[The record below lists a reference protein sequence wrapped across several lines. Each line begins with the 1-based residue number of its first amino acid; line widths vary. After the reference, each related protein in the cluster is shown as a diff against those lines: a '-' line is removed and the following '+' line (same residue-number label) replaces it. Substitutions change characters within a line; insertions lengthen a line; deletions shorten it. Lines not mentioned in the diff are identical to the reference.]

1 MITLYE
7 LHWSHYCEKIRLAL
21 QYMGLEW
28 RMVGID
34 AFNKNQLREHPLP
47 SHLPSHTVP
56 AVHDVRTGMFVM
68 DSTPILRY
76 LAENYPHAPNLF
88 PGDQA
93 NREAIAAKLV
103 EFDTFL
109 GIPARR
115 FGYTQVIL
123 ECPDLLADLFLSHR
137 GRGLFSAPVVR
148 SIAGACLGILLS
160 KRFAFHRSESLGLYE
175 ALEEYLLRLA
185 AQLEGR
191 AFIVGA
197 TFSAADIAFA
207 AQIRPLT
214 VVPFFAEHPRL
225 QGLFER
231 HRKTVARCNGESHFL
246 YQTGIANAR
255 KHKPPVRR
263 RLRTLTASLPFRSNG
278 DLSGN
283 DQNHIWTWG
292 LLTMPFHYFVSLRS
306 RKVRQYLATANVR

>member
-21 QYMGLEW
+21 DCMGLEW

-34 AFNKNQLREHPLP
+34 AFNKSQLREHPLP
-47 SHLPSHTVP
+47 SHLPGHTVP
-56 AVHDVRTGMFVM
+56 AIHDARTGRFVM

-76 LAENYPHAPNLF
+76 LAANYPDAPNLF
-88 PGDQA
+88 PGEQA
-93 NREAIAAKLV
+93 NREAIDAKLV
-103 EFDTFL
+103 EFDTML

-137 GRGLFSAPVVR
+137 GRGLFSAPVLR
-148 SIAGACLGILLS
+148 SVAGVCLGILLS

-175 ALEEYLLRLA
+175 ALEAYLLQLA

-191 AFIVGA
+191 AFIVGDM
-197 TFSAADIAFA
+197 FSAADIAFA

-231 HRKTVARCNGESHFL
+231 HLQTIARCGGESHFL

-263 RLRTLTASLPFRSNG
+263 RLRTLTASLPFQSHG
-278 DLSGN
+278 DLSAN
-283 DQNHIWTWG
+283 DQNRVWTWG
-292 LLTMPFHYFVSLRS
+292 ILAMPFHYFVSLRS
-306 RKVRQYLATANVR
+306 RKVRQHLATTSVR

>member
-21 QYMGLEW
+21 NYMALEW
-28 RMVGID
+28 RTVGID
-34 AFNKNQLREHPLP
+34 AFNKTQLREHSLP
-47 SHLPSHTVP
+47 SHLPAYIVP
-56 AVHDVRTGMFVM
+56 AIHDARTDMFVM

-76 LAENYPHAPNLF
+76 LAASYPDVPPLF
-88 PGDQA
+88 PGNQA
-93 NREAIAAKLV
+93 NRNVIDAKLI

-137 GRGLFSAPVVR
+137 GRGVFSAPVIR
-148 SIAGACLGILLS
+148 SIAGTCLGILLS

-175 ALEEYLLRLA
+175 ALEAYLLQLA

-191 AFIVGA
+191 AFIVGDI
-197 TFSAADIAFA
+197 FSAADIAFA

-231 HRKTVARCNGESHFL
+231 HRKTVAQCNGEGDFP

-255 KHKPPVRR
+255 KRKPPVRR
-263 RLRTLTASLPFRSNG
+263 KLRTLATTLPFQCNG
-278 DLSGN
+278 DLAGN
-283 DQNHIWTWG
+283 DQNHVWTWSM
-292 LLTMPFHYFVSLRS
+292 LAMPFHYLVSLRS
-306 RKVRQYLATANVR
+306 RKVRQYLATASVR

>member
-21 QYMGLEW
+21 DYMGLEW

-34 AFNKNQLREHPLP
+34 AFNKNQLRAHPMP
-47 SHLPSHTVP
+47 SHLPSPTVP
-56 AVHDVRTGMFVM
+56 AIHDARTGRFVM

-76 LAENYPHAPNLF
+76 LTENYPQAPNLF

-93 NREAIAAKLV
+93 NREVIDAKLI

-137 GRGLFSAPVVR
+137 GRGVFSAPVIR
-148 SIAGACLGILLS
+148 SFAGTCLGILLS

-175 ALEEYLLRLA
+175 ALEAYLLQLA
-185 AQLEGR
+185 AQMEGK
-191 AFIVGA
+191 AFIVGDI
-197 TFSAADIAFA
+197 FSAADIAFA

-231 HRKTVARCNGESHFL
+231 HRKTVAQCDGEGDFP

-255 KHKPPVRR
+255 KRKPPVRR
-263 RLRTLTASLPFRSNG
+263 KLRTLTTTLPFQSNG

-283 DQNHIWTWG
+283 DQNHVWTWG
-292 LLTMPFHYFVSLRS
+292 MLTMPFHYFVSLRS
-306 RKVRQYLATANVR
+306 RKVRQYLATTNVR